1 MPLDKVIKQF
11 PSLIRLLIATS
22 RPISKSNTEEQEEYV
37 TIIWKSVPHELTK
50 KRPFIEVN
58 VFGELYTELIHFQLI
73 NKNVSS
79 IKY

>member
-1 MPLDKVIKQF
+1 MLVIG
-11 PSLIRLLIATS
+11 
-22 RPISKSNTEEQEEYV
+22 V
-37 TIIWKSVPHELTK
+37 TIIRKSVPHELTK

-58 VFGELYTELIHFQLI
+58 VIGELYTELTHFQLI